1 MKEEDGY
8 VHDIHDENQQDI
20 DCQSPLPI
28 VINDNLQNPEDRA
41 VKESQVKDDQN
52 RQAIVTLH
60 KVEACDEIVFDQET
74 ESDDLGRDKSNIFN
88 ENITIS
94 KDYHE
99 GIDQLSARP
108 PIKLITALD
117 SNKIRSTKDTLQ

>member
-28 VINDNLQNPEDRA
+28 VLNDNSQNPEDRA

-52 RQAIVTLH
+52 RQAVVTLH

-74 ESDDLGRDKSNIFN
+74 EPDDLRLDGSNIFN

-94 KDYHE
+94 KDFHE
-99 GIDQLSARP
+99 GFDLLSARP
-108 PIKLITALD
+108 PIKLITTLD
-117 SNKIRSTKDTLQ
+117 QNKIRSTKDTLQ